1 MSEKPIKAIVIG
13 CAGRMG
19 TKIAHMIEATEGI
32 EIAGGTEQANNPC
45 VGRDM
50 GSITGLGAIMGIT
63 VSDNLSSIINNA
75 DVVID
80 FSIPVASLEH
90 FLIAAEAGKSIIIG
104 TTGFS
109 SEHWTT
115 FNSMAKSVKAVIA
128 PNMSVGVNALFKLTR
143 DAAKIMGD
151 DYDVEIVEMHHN
163 KKIDAP
169 SGTGA
174 RLAEIAADA
183 LGRDLAKVGN
193 YGRHGQV
200 GARAKKE
207 IGVMTL
213 RGGDVVGDH
222 TVIFAGEGERLEL
235 THKAGSRD
243 NFAKG
248 AVRAAQWIV
257 DQPNGIYDMQ
267 DVLGLK

>member
-1 MSEKPIKAIVIG
+1 MSLVKVGVTG

-19 TKIAHMIEATEGI
+19 RTIAKVVHETEGVTL
-32 EIAGGTEQANNPC
+32 AGGTETKESGAI
-45 VGRDM
+45 GKDM
-50 GSITGLGAIMGIT
+50 GDLAGVGTLGIA
-63 VSDNLSSIINNA
+63 VSETLQEIINDC

-90 FLIAAEAGKSIIIG
+90 FLIAHEAGKSIVIG

-109 SEHWTT
+109 DEQWKT
-115 FNSMAKSVKAVIA
+115 FDSMQNGIRAVIA
-128 PNMSVGVNALFKLTR
+128 PNMSVGVNLLFSLTR
-143 DAAKIMGD
+143 KAAEILGD

-163 KKIDAP
+163 QKIDAP
-169 SGTGA
+169 SGTA
-174 RLAEIAADA
+174 VKLSEVAADA
-183 LGRDLAKVGN
+183 LGRDIAKVGN

-200 GARAKKE
+200 GARDKKE

-222 TVIFAGEGERLEL
+222 TVIFAGTGERVEL
-235 THKAGSRD
+235 SHKAGSRD

-248 AVRAAQWIV
+248 AVRAAGWIV
-257 DQPNGIYDMQ
+257 DQKPGIYDMM
-267 DVLGLK
+267 DLLGLS